1 MMMTCCIVDGYILE
15 GLKDMRVT
23 SFIKLGTVATL
34 STILLAA
41 CGSSSSSSK
50 QAKDQTLTWMES
62 SSLSSMDNS
71 LATDIISAETL
82 NNTGQGLLQFG
93 KNNKTYPAVAKSY
106 TTSKDGKTYTFNLRK
121 SNWSNGDPVTAKDF
135 VYGWQRTV
143 NPKTAS
149 QYAYLYADVKNA
161 NAIMNGKKAVST
173 LGVQAKGKYK
183 VVVHLTHAVSY
194 FPTLVAQVSFF
205 PQNQKVVQKYGKKY
219 ANNAQNNVYNGPF
232 KLTSWTGTS
241 DNWTLSKNP
250 KYWDAKSVKL
260 QHIKFSAIKDPQT
273 ALSQYQSGK
282 MDAIYLSG
290 QQPRNYKN
298 NKDYRSLT
306 SSRAAY
312 VEMNQKSDSMMKNV
326 KARQAL
332 SLAINR
338 SQFTNKVLADG
349 STPATGIVTKKLAL
363 RDGKDFADQAT
374 VKSATDY
381 NLTKAK
387 QLWKQ
392 ALKETG
398 RKSYNLTL
406 MADDTPVAKSTTE
419 YLQSQWSKLSGIKV
433 TNQNIPYKT
442 RLSRSANQQ
451 FNVVVSLW
459 GADFPDPI
467 TDLQLFTSDNSYNNG
482 KWKSATYDKLI
493 KEATD
498 TNANKP
504 AARWQNM
511 VDAQKV
517 LLKDEGIIPLYQGG
531 KPQLVK
537 SKVKNVV
544 YYSVGANWDFSKAYI
559 AK

>member
-1 MMMTCCIVDGYILE
+1 
-15 GLKDMRVT
+15 MRLQSV
-23 SFIKLGTVATL
+23 FKLGTVSAL
-34 STILLAA
+34 AAVLLAA
-41 CGSSSSSSK
+41 CGNATSSSS

-93 KNNKTYPAVAKSY
+93 KNNKTFPAVAKSY

-121 SNWSNGDPVTAKDF
+121 SQWSNGDPVTAKDF

-161 NAIMNGKKAVST
+161 NAIMNGKKPVST
-173 LGVQAKGKYK
+173 LGIKAVGNYK
-183 VVVHLTHAVSY
+183 VVVNLTHAVSF

-205 PQNQKVVQKYGKKY
+205 PQNQAVVQKYGKKY
-219 ANNAQNNVYNGPF
+219 ASNAQSNVYNGPF
-232 KLTSWTGTS
+232 KLTTWNGTA
-241 DNWTLSKNP
+241 DNWTLTKNP
-250 KYWDAKSVKL
+250 KYWNAKTVKL
-260 QHIKFSAIKDPQT
+260 QHLKFSAIKDPQT

-282 MDAIYLSG
+282 MDAIYLTG
-290 QQPRNYKN
+290 QQPRNFKG

-312 VEMNQKSDSMMKNV
+312 IEMNQRKDSLMKNT

-332 SLAINR
+332 SLAVNR
-338 SQFTNKVLADG
+338 KEFTNKVLADG
-349 STPATGIVTKKLAL
+349 STPATGIVTKKLAV
-363 RDGKDFADQAT
+363 RDGQDFATEAT
-374 VKSATDY
+374 VSSATSYD
-381 NLTKAK
+381 LKQAK
-387 QLWKQ
+387 KLWRE

-398 RKSYNLTL
+398 RTSYDMTL

-419 YLQSQWSKLSGIKV
+419 YLQSQWTKLPGLKV

-442 RLSRSANQQ
+442 RLARSASGQ

-467 TDLQLFTSDNSYNNG
+467 TDLQLFTSNNSYNNG
-482 KWKSATYDKLI
+482 KWQSAAYDKLI
-493 KEATD
+493 NAANNA
-498 TNANKP
+498 NANKP

-531 KPQLVK
+531 KPQLMK
-537 SKVKNVV
+537 SKVKGVV

>member
-1 MMMTCCIVDGYILE
+1 
-15 GLKDMRVT
+15 MRV
-23 SFIKLGTVATL
+23 SALAKLGTVATL
-34 STILLAA
+34 ATVVLAA
-41 CGSSSSSSK
+41 CGNSSSSSS
-50 QAKDQTLTWMES
+50 QAKDQTLNWMET
-62 SSLSSMDNS
+62 SSLTSMDNS

-106 TTSKDGKTYTFNLRK
+106 STSKDGKTYTFNLRK
-121 SNWSNGDPVTAKDF
+121 SKWSNGDPVTAKDF
-135 VYGWQRTV
+135 IYAWQRTV

-149 QYAYLYADVKNA
+149 QYAYLYADIVNA
-161 NAIMNGKKAVST
+161 NAIMNGKKAPST
-173 LGVQAKGKYK
+173 LGAKAVGNYK

-194 FPTLVAQVSFF
+194 FPTLVAQDSFF
-205 PQNQKVVQKYGKKY
+205 PENKSVIEKYGKKY
-219 ANNAQNNVYNGPF
+219 ASNAKSNVYNGPF
-232 KLTSWTGTS
+232 KLTYWTGTS
-241 DNWTLSKNP
+241 DNWTLTKNP
-250 KYWDAKSVKL
+250 QYWNAKSVKL
-260 QHIKFSAIKDPQT
+260 HQIKFSAIKDPQT

-306 SSRAAY
+306 SSRSAY
-312 VEMNQKSDSMMKNV
+312 VELNQRKDSMMKNV

-349 STPATGIVTKKLAL
+349 SSPATGVVTKKLAV
-363 RDGKDFADQAT
+363 RNGKDFADVAT
-374 VKSATDY
+374 YKQGTAYD
-381 NLTKAK
+381 LAKAK
-387 QLWKQ
+387 KLWRE

-398 RKSYNLTL
+398 RKSYNMTLT
-406 MADDTPVAKSTTE
+406 ADDTAVAKSTTE
-419 YLQSQWSKLSGIKV
+419 YLQSQWTKLPGLKV
-433 TNQNIPYKT
+433 TNSNIPYKT
-442 RLSRSANQQ
+442 RLARSASGQ
-451 FNVVVSLW
+451 FNAVVTLW

-467 TDLQLFTSDNSYNNG
+467 TDLQLFTSDNSYNDG
-482 KWKSATYDKLI
+482 KWKNSTYDKLI
-493 KEATD
+493 DQATNA
-498 TNANKP
+498 NANKP
-504 AARWQNM
+504 AARWQNL

-517 LLKDEGIIPLYQGG
+517 LLKDEGVIPLYQSG

-537 SKVKNVV
+537 SNVKNVV

>member
-1 MMMTCCIVDGYILE
+1 
-15 GLKDMRVT
+15 MRVV
-23 SFIKLGTVATL
+23 SWVKLGTVATL
-34 STILLAA
+34 STLLLAA
-41 CGSSSSSSK
+41 CGGSK
-50 QAKDQTLTWMES
+50 SGSQAAKDQTLNWMES

-71 LATDIISAETL
+71 IATDIISAETL

-106 TTSKDGKTYTFNLRK
+106 SKSQDGKTYTFNLRK

-161 NAIMNGKKAVST
+161 NAIMKGKKPVSS
-173 LGVQAKGKYK
+173 LGIQAKGNHK

-205 PQNQKVVQKYGKKY
+205 PQNKAVVQKYGKKY
-219 ANNAQNNVYNGPF
+219 ASNAQTNVYNGPF

-241 DNWTLSKNP
+241 DTWTLTKNP
-250 KYWDAKSVKL
+250 KYWNAKQVKL

-282 MDAIYLSG
+282 MDAIYLTG

-298 NKDYRSLT
+298 DKHYRSLT
-306 SSRAAY
+306 SSRAGY
-312 VEMNQKSDSMMKNV
+312 IEMNQKSDTMMQNV

-338 SQFTNKVLADG
+338 KQFTNKVLADG
-349 STPATGIVTKKLAL
+349 STPATGIVTKDLAV
-363 RDGKDFADQAT
+363 RNGKDFADQAT
-374 VKSATDY
+374 VKSATSYD
-381 NLTKAK
+381 LAQAK
-387 QLWKQ
+387 KLWKQ

-398 RKSYNLTL
+398 RKSYDLTL

-419 YLQSQWSKLSGIKV
+419 YLQSQWSKLPGIKV

-482 KWKSATYDKLI
+482 KWKSAAYDKLI
-493 KEATD
+493 AKAMG
-498 TNANKP
+498 TNANRP

-517 LLKDEGIIPLYQGG
+517 LLKDEGIIPLYQSG
-531 KPQLVK
+531 KPQLVN
-537 SKVKNVV
+537 SKVKGVI
-544 YYSVGANWDFSKAYI
+544 YYSVGANFDFSHAYM

>member
-1 MMMTCCIVDGYILE
+1 
-15 GLKDMRVT
+15 MRLQSV
-23 SFIKLGTVATL
+23 FKLGTVSAL
-34 STILLAA
+34 AAVLLAA
-41 CGSSSSSSK
+41 CGNATSSSS

-82 NNTGQGLLQFG
+82 NNTGQGLLRFG
-93 KNNKTYPAVAKSY
+93 KNNKTFPAVAKSY

-121 SNWSNGDPVTAKDF
+121 SQWSNGDPVTAKDF

-161 NAIMNGKKAVST
+161 NAIMNGKKPVST
-173 LGVQAKGKYK
+173 LGIKAVGNYK
-183 VVVHLTHAVSY
+183 VVVNLTHAVSY

-205 PQNQKVVQKYGKKY
+205 PQNQAVVQKYGKKY
-219 ANNAQNNVYNGPF
+219 ASNAQSNVYNGPF
-232 KLTSWTGTS
+232 KLTTWNGTA
-241 DNWTLSKNP
+241 DNWTLTKNP
-250 KYWDAKSVKL
+250 KYWNAKTVKL
-260 QHIKFSAIKDPQT
+260 QHLKFSAIKDPQT

-282 MDAIYLSG
+282 MDAIYLTG
-290 QQPRNYKN
+290 QQPRNFKG

-312 VEMNQKSDSMMKNV
+312 IEMNQRKDSLMKNT

-332 SLAINR
+332 SLAVNR
-338 SQFTNKVLADG
+338 KEFTNKVLADG
-349 STPATGIVTKKLAL
+349 STPATGIVTKKLAV
-363 RDGKDFADQAT
+363 RDGQDFATEAT
-374 VKSATDY
+374 VSSATSYD
-381 NLTKAK
+381 LKQAK
-387 QLWKQ
+387 KLWRE

-398 RKSYNLTL
+398 RTSYDMTL

-419 YLQSQWSKLSGIKV
+419 YLQSQWTKLPGLKV

-442 RLSRSANQQ
+442 RLARSASGQ

-467 TDLQLFTSDNSYNNG
+467 TDLQLFTSNNSYNNG
-482 KWKSATYDKLI
+482 KWQSAAYDKLI
-493 KEATD
+493 NAANNA
-498 TNANKP
+498 NANKP
-504 AARWQNM
+504 TARWQNM

-531 KPQLVK
+531 KPQLMK
-537 SKVKNVV
+537 SKVKGVV